1 MKEED
6 SKLKEFTEAAD
17 VIQASM
23 DMWGEEF
30 DKWADTV
37 ESLEEEPSSKEHWIK
52 LSKLPTDDI
61 SYADKKMR
69 YALGRMKFEQKQANE
84 LNAKINSHLVDK
96 FVRGELDNE

>member
-6 SKLKEFTEAAD
+6 SKLEEFTGAAD
-17 VIQASM
+17 LIQASM

-37 ESLEEEPSSKEHWIK
+37 EALEKEPSSEE
-52 LSKLPTDDI
+52 DDI
-61 SYADKKMR
+61 FYADEKMH
-69 YALGRMKFEQKQANE
+69 YALDRMRFEQIQAKE

-96 FVRGELDNE
+96 FVRGDLDNE